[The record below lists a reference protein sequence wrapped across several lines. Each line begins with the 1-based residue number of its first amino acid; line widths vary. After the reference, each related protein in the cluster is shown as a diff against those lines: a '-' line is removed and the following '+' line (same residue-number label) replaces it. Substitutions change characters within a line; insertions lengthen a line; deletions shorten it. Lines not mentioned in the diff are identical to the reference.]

1 MVTNWLLLR
10 SNFAVGGG
18 SCHRPSAGAPLAGHP
33 QRGEEITMKV
43 STLITGKRVET
54 ISSSATLHDLV
65 NSLNVHHVG
74 ALVVSPDGKKIDGIV
89 SERDVV
95 RAMPGK
101 LDEITHM
108 RVRDLMTAE
117 VITCTPETTVADL
130 MTVMTERRIRHVPV
144 LDASGNLIS
153 IVSIGDV
160 VKAHINDLDAERK
173 ALSDYVNS

>member
-1 MVTNWLLLR
+1 
-10 SNFAVGGG
+10 
-18 SCHRPSAGAPLAGHP
+18 
-33 QRGEEITMKV
+33 MKIA
-43 STLITGKRVET
+43 TLITGKRVET
-54 ISSSATLHDLV
+54 ISASATLHDLV
-65 NSLNVHHVG
+65 NALNVHHVG

-101 LDEITHM
+101 LDELAEMH
-108 RVRDLMTAE
+108 VKDLMTSD
-117 VITCTPETTVADL
+117 VITCSPNSTVAEL

-144 LDASGNLIS
+144 VDETGNLLS

>member
-1 MVTNWLLLR
+1 
-10 SNFAVGGG
+10 
-18 SCHRPSAGAPLAGHP
+18 
-33 QRGEEITMKV
+33 MKV

-65 NSLNVHHVG
+65 NALNVHHVG
-74 ALVVSPDGKKIDGIV
+74 ALVVSPDGKKIEGIV

-101 LDEITHM
+101 LDEIANM
-108 RVRDLMTAE
+108 QVRDLMTVE
-117 VITCTPETTVADL
+117 VITCSPDTTVAEL

-144 LDASGNLIS
+144 ADESGNLIS